1 MLTGPRGTDDQGVTI
16 NAPLTKPFTS
26 VPDSRHAVVLVDDDA
41 DTREMYEL
49 WLKQVGFAVFG
60 ASDADSAFALAL
72 DHLPGVVVTD
82 YLLRIGSTG
91 AELCRR
97 LKDDRRTTHIPTLL
111 MTGLADRQ
119 TAEKALGAGCT
130 VVRLKPYL
138 PDAMVTDIEAM
149 MRGDRLKPFPA

>member
-1 MLTGPRGTDDQGVTI
+1 M
-16 NAPLTKPFTS
+16 
-26 VPDSRHAVVLVDDDA
+26 PDSRHAVILVDDDS
-41 DTREMYEL
+41 DTRDMYES
-49 WLKQVGFAVFG
+49 WLKHVGFAVLG

-72 DHLPGVVVTD
+72 AHLPGVVVTD
-82 YLLRIGSTG
+82 YLLKIGPTG
-91 AELCRR
+91 AEQCSR
-97 LKDDRRTTHIPTLL
+97 LKDDPRTTHIPTLL

-149 MRGDRLKPFPA
+149 MRGDHLKPFPSEHDANHES